1 LNSFFHDIDFCS
13 QQSVMSKFHLKVN
26 KCVDRI
32 LLFNNNELIGEM
44 TCIDPD
50 SEEKIFNGEID
61 KTALAVL
68 LCYPLGESMLEARDV
83 FSRPLIPKPDD
94 VNNDV
99 MGNAICINYFNP
111 KVEDATVAQICI
123 VDIPDKLVVGL
134 GMPSTVILQKAAFSK
149 DKTEKDIAKY
159 GFDVK
164 ADGYFMKSMEHLW
177 AIEDFEDEKI
187 TINLYAQAI
196 TKQIDI

>member
-1 LNSFFHDIDFCS
+1 
-13 QQSVMSKFHLKVN
+13 MSKFHLKVAN
-26 KCVDRI
+26 CVDRI
-32 LLFNNNELIGEM
+32 LLFSNNDLTGEM
-44 TCIDPD
+44 NCVD
-50 SEEKIFNGEID
+50 SESEERIFNGEID
-61 KTALAVL
+61 KTAYAVL
-68 LCYPLGESMLEARDV
+68 LCYPLGESMMDARDV
-83 FSRPLIPKPDD
+83 FSRPLIPKPAD

-111 KVEDATVAQICI
+111 KVDDATVAQICI
-123 VDIPDKLVVGL
+123 VDIPERLVVGL
-134 GMPSTVILQKAAFSK
+134 GIPSTIILQKAAFGK

-196 TKQIDI
+196 TKQIDV